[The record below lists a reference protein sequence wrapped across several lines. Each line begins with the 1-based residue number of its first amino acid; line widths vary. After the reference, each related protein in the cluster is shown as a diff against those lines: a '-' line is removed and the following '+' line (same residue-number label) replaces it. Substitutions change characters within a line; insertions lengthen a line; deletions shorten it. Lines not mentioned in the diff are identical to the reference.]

1 MDDSWKQSLMTGDQC
16 ALCEEPLGEEPVEL
30 EEEGRLLM
38 ICGKCALERR
48 RATSE
53 QDHARPQ
60 ATELLQAA
68 QTRAAILDEILE
80 YRQAE
85 ESQLQGLRD
94 FIDKMAD
101 ALSAGEAAAE
111 DLRLRLRQSQADFA
125 KLEDRVRRMESS
137 ARMQSVSA
145 APTPQSG
152 EPAEPASVQGH
163 SPPPTP
169 ELSLEPAEFAVEDL
183 HLVQRL
189 FNESEFTDKMRSIRR
204 SLGSPVVHLAPVS
217 GRRQV
222 LMTVAWEIVWYQF
235 LIELS
240 EDAEQPVALFGE
252 GMELEELGG
261 RFGQGN
267 AGLDDNG
274 RLDASELE
282 FELLEDPDS
291 VISDTSP
298 GQTALE
304 DATEEVWDRQGSPE
318 FRWED

>member
-30 EEEGRLLM
+30 EEDGRLLM

-53 QDHARPQ
+53 QGHVPPE

-94 FIDKMAD
+94 FIDKMAE
-101 ALSAGEAAAE
+101 ALAASEAGAE
-111 DLRLRLRQSQADFA
+111 DLRRRLRQSEAHAA
-125 KLEDRVRRMESS
+125 KLEDRVRRMEKSS
-137 ARMQSVSA
+137 ARMQTVS
-145 APTPQSG
+145 PDQQSP
-152 EPAEPASVQGH
+152 EPAETGSVQGH
-163 SPPPTP
+163 FPPPTP
-169 ELSLEPAEFAVEDL
+169 EISLEPAEFAVEDL
-183 HLVQRL
+183 RLLQRL
-189 FNESEFTDKMRSIRR
+189 FNESEFTDKLRSIRR
-204 SLGSPVVHLAPVS
+204 SLGSPVVHLAPVR
-217 GRRQV
+217 GKQQV

-240 EDAEQPVALFGE
+240 EEAEQPVTLFGE

-261 RFGQGN
+261 HFGQGN

-282 FELLEDPDS
+282 FELLENPDS

-298 GQTALE
+298 GQAALE
-304 DATEEVWDRQGSPE
+304 DATEEIWDRQGSPE
-318 FRWED
+318 FRWDD